1 MPGADHSWICSP
13 YSPVIKVQRFNK
25 IGGKGLPMDI
35 SSLIGLQFVKKSP
48 KKSEHGKCPKI
59 DEIQD
64 GRQPNSRNMIIVI
77 VIVLMIPN
85 SSVIYLIIPAFLAT
99 YDGCSFKTVKSR
111 KNKMAAKYI

>member
-1 MPGADHSWICSP
+1 
-13 YSPVIKVQRFNK
+13 
-25 IGGKGLPMDI
+25 MDI

-64 GRQPNSRNMIIVI
+64 GPQPNSRNMIIVI

-85 SSVIYLIIPAFLAT
+85 SSVIYLIILAFLAT

-111 KNKMAAKYI
+111 RNIIAAKYI